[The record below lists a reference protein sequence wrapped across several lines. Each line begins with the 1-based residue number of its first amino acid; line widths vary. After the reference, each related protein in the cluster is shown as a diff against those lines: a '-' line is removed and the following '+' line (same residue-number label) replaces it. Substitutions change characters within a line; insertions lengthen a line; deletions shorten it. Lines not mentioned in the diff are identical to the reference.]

1 MKGFLSA
8 IDRVNKWVGTGMS
21 YIILAM
27 IFMTVYEVISRFVFQ
42 SPTVWAH
49 KITAQ
54 TFGFYL
60 IMAGG
65 YAVLLK
71 AHIRVDVL
79 WSRLSPR
86 KRAIVDLFTFTLAFL
101 FITMLL
107 YRVGIF
113 AWQSCQILERSYPP
127 FSMHVWPLKSV
138 MILGV
143 SLLLLQLI
151 AKYIRDLYLAITGV
165 EYA

>member
-1 MKGFLSA
+1 MKAFLFA
-8 IDRVNKWVGTGMS
+8 VDRINRWVGAGMS
-21 YIILAM
+21 YVILAM
-27 IFMTVYEVISRFVFQ
+27 ILMTVYEVISRFVFQ
-42 SPTVWAH
+42 SPTIWAH

-54 TFGFYL
+54 TFGFYM

-86 KRAIVDLFTFTLAFL
+86 KRAIVDLCTFTLAFL

-113 AWQSCQILERSYPP
+113 AWQSTLIMERSYPP
-127 FSMHVWPLKSV
+127 FSLPVWPLKLV

-143 SLLLLQLI
+143 SLLFLQLI
-151 AKYIRDLYLAITGV
+151 AKYIRDLRLAITGV
-165 EYA
+165 EYD

>member
-1 MKGFLSA
+1 MKAFVSA

-42 SPTVWAH
+42 SPTAWAH

-65 YAVLLK
+65 YALLLK

-86 KRAIVDLFTFTLAFL
+86 KRAIVDLFTFTIAFL
-101 FITMLL
+101 FIGTLL

-113 AWQSCQILERSYPP
+113 AWQSTQIMEHSYPP
-127 FSMHVWPLKSV
+127 FSLPVWPLKLV

-143 SLLLLQLI
+143 SLLLVQLI